1 MAHMK
6 QIWGG
11 FISDAF
17 EMMSFEMMSFEM
29 MCYKHVV
36 YINQDTSKGDE
47 MGMCYAE
54 SWSKI
59 YNGSRFGSP

>member
-1 MAHMK
+1 MAQMK

-17 EMMSFEMMSFEM
+17 EMMSFEMMS
-29 MCYKHVV
+29 YKHVV

>member
-1 MAHMK
+1 MSHMK

-11 FISDAF
+11 FISAAF
-17 EMMSFEMMSFEM
+17 EMMSFDM

-36 YINQDTSKGDE
+36 YIVQDTSKGDE

-54 SWSKI
+54 YWSKI